1 MCKSIIA
8 LILCFTLSA
17 FVRAQ
22 SFSYDQETLSLFTP
36 YPASEAL
43 SYFAHLHAFRD
54 GLTKGHLVFY
64 STWFLEGNPKVGM
77 QTRIKADGDVY
88 KVRSVFNWA
97 EQAATNWQLSADELE
112 KLSTNIKKLPDSQ
125 SPPLEFLVVV
135 TFQRDGKWQ
144 TRLYDRRQP
153 PDSLVAIYKLARW
166 AMPTR

>member
-8 LILCFTLSA
+8 IILCFTLSS
-17 FVRAQ
+17 FVGAQ
-22 SFSYDQETLSLFTP
+22 SFSYDKETLDLFTP
-36 YPASEAL
+36 YPASDAL
-43 SYFAHLHAFRD
+43 TYFAHLHAFRD
-54 GLTKGHLVFY
+54 GLTKGQLVFY
-64 STWFLEGNPKVGM
+64 STWFLDGNPKVGM

-97 EQAATNWQLSADELE
+97 EQASTQSQLSADELE
-112 KLSTNIKKLPDSQ
+112 TLLTTIKKLPDSQ

-153 PDSLVAIYKLARW
+153 PDTLIAICKLVHW
-166 AMPTR
+166 DMPNR